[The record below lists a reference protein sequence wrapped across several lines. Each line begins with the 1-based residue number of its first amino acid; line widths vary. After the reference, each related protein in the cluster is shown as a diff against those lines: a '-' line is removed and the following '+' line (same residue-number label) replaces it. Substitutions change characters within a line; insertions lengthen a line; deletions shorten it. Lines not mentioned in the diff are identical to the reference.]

1 MWIKLELD
9 VNESLHKSLKEYIS
23 RQNIKNNILNSD
35 YQVNH
40 DNWTFSGYYLFDN
53 LWVKKNYN
61 WKYLLA
67 FFDLKLNTIVAK
79 ELVYSENVDNVYN
92 FLNQSLHNQN
102 KNCILTDL

>member
-1 MWIKLELD
+1 MDLFSIIDGNANITIPIIEHINHLYSYF
-9 VNESLHKSLKEYIS
+9 NESLHKSLKSLKEYIS

-40 DNWTFSGYYLFDN
+40 YLFDN

-67 FFDLKLNTIVAK
+67 FF
-79 ELVYSENVDNVYN
+79 
-92 FLNQSLHNQN
+92 
-102 KNCILTDL
+102 